1 MDITHFAT
9 YSTRR
14 HQAGSDMQAILHA
27 ATIAAL
33 PTRIHTF
40 VRSNATHVW
49 IGDAQHT
56 PARVILLAVGK
67 AAPAMADVA
76 ATQLGHHLSHGLVIY
91 KDDDGSPRHPQLT
104 YIAAGHPVPDARSVH
119 AGRQARLLVENTT
132 AKDLILVLISG
143 GGSALMVD
151 LPDDVPLDD
160 MQHLTRILLG
170 CGADI
175 SEINTIR
182 RRIDRIKGGGLAH
195 AAGTTPMHTLVLS
208 DVLGNTLATIAS
220 GPTIPNPDTP
230 DAAWQVVDHYGISDQ
245 LTPALITALTVP
257 MATPAH
263 ASPVHIIGDITQ
275 SIQAAITTAQVM
287 GYTTSV
293 IDTALTGDARTVGQ
307 QLGTIIATYHA
318 VDTPH
323 CIIAGGETTVTLTGN
338 GKGGRNQ
345 EIALAAAQ
353 FISGY
358 DNIILAAYATDGG
371 DGPTDAAGAVA
382 TGTTMYRAQ
391 QLGLNLATTL
401 DRNNTY
407 AWWSALGDLLMPGP
421 TGTNVNDLFVALIIP
436 KPR

>member
-382 TGTTMYRAQ
+382 TGTSMYRAQ